1 MRASI
6 MLRARGAS
14 DATGIFA
21 PLRCLLP
28 DRSPN
33 FAPGSCTLPSR
44 SLMNLTTRTGTESQ
58 TQSRLNT
65 GGTIGTQTMSGVL
78 RPRTPTPAL
87 AHAPDASVPI
97 RVRACGHMQGTLS
110 TGLAVF
116 PSLSRSPAFM
126 LTSWS
131 CDSDEFSMELKAE
144 LQRKLAADAAAKS

>member
-1 MRASI
+1 
-6 MLRARGAS
+6 
-14 DATGIFA
+14 
-21 PLRCLLP
+21 
-28 DRSPN
+28 
-33 FAPGSCTLPSR
+33 
-44 SLMNLTTRTGTESQ
+44 MNLTTRTGTESQ

-110 TGLAVF
+110 IGLAVF